1 MNQDTLLLIAASA
14 ALAAVALIVAA
25 SAHKK
30 LAQTRRAYAIL
41 QATSDGRTILDAV
54 ATYGREL
61 KVFEEALTKLV
72 DRQNELTSALK
83 MTVRNVSV
91 VRYDAFEDM
100 GGRLSFSAALVDDH
114 GTGLVLSAI
123 SGRTEARAYAKIV
136 EEGESEMGLSPEEQK
151 AIAEAL
157 SGKRRHRV
165 RASAAKGARR

>member
-100 GGRLSFSAALVDDH
+100 
-114 GTGLVLSAI
+114 
-123 SGRTEARAYAKIV
+123 
-136 EEGESEMGLSPEEQK
+136 
-151 AIAEAL
+151 
-157 SGKRRHRV
+157 
-165 RASAAKGARR
+165 